1 MDLIDLTFLAFF
13 LFKRNIMSKQKI
25 ILGFI
30 NIVLHH
36 ELPTSVKYTELHVN
50 SSQFIFIQSEILLY
64 HLLSVNIDNSKSN
77 QIFDFF

>member
-25 ILGFI
+25 ISGFI

-36 ELPTSVKYTELHVN
+36 KLPTSVKYTELHVN

-77 QIFDFF
+77 LIFDFF